1 MRLSGPRKKLSRL
14 EEANREK
21 ELKRSS
27 EYKKLDEVL
36 DSLMPKIEIIEID
49 TNKISTDKPKRES
62 GTVINKIYCSINF
75 IGRR

>member
-1 MRLSGPRKKLSRL
+1 MEAIWKACDIKRSKKKLSRL

-36 DSLMPKIEIIEID
+36 DSLRPKIEIMEID
-49 TNKISTDKPKRES
+49 TNKISTDKPKS
-62 GTVINKIYCSINF
+62 Y
-75 IGRR
+75 

>member
-1 MRLSGPRKKLSRL
+1 MKKTLEAWKAYEIKRSRKKLSRL

-49 TNKISTDKPKRES
+49 TNKISTDKPKRE
-62 GTVINKIYCSINF
+62 IWNCN
-75 IGRR
+75 